1 MYSKTS
7 GSHFKTIF
15 TIFKNPKLKKELEKF
30 AIDNRFKIFLGKPL
44 THDIIMMPY
53 FLAIIDRDLLGVKIW
68 NDFLKGNE
76 EVRPSGEY
84 YILVDYRK
92 DLNLPKY
99 GEAYQIS
106 FDNEDLI
113 ARVMKRCARIAK
125 TSEVRRCLWAL
136 DGYLFHLTK
145 KELKNELIMIFEK
158 FPIVEAYFNEDIAK
172 GNNQI
177 DKENNLSNYLATRSN
192 EEIKLYIKNQYRTIT
207 GVQIYYIDKMKQ
219 LFFTDND
226 RNVYL

>member
-1 MYSKTS
+1 MYSKIS

-15 TIFKNPKLKKELEKF
+15 TVFKNPKLKKELEKF
-30 AIDNRFKIFLGKPL
+30 AIDNKFKIFLGKPL
-44 THDIIMMPY
+44 TQDIIIMPY
-53 FLAIIDRDLLGVKIW
+53 FLAIIDRDLLGDKIW
-68 NDFLKGNE
+68 NDFLKSNE

-106 FDNEDLI
+106 FDNESLVT
-113 ARVMKRCARIAK
+113 RVIKRCARIAK

-136 DGYLFHLTK
+136 NGYLLYLTK
-145 KELKNELIMIFEK
+145 KELKNELIMIFER
-158 FPIVEAYFNEDIAK
+158 FPMVEACFYSGIAK

-192 EEIKLYIKNQYRTIT
+192 EEVKLHIKNLYRTIPD
-207 GVQIYYIDKMKQ
+207 VQKYYIDIMKQ
-219 LFFTDND
+219 LFFSNND
-226 RNVYL
+226 GNVYL

>member
-1 MYSKTS
+1 MYSKIS

-15 TIFKNPKLKKELEKF
+15 IVFKNPKLQRELEKF
-30 AIDNRFKIFLGKPL
+30 AMDNGFKIFLGKPL
-44 THDIIMMPY
+44 TQDIIIMPY

-68 NDFLKGNE
+68 DDFLKSNE

-106 FDNEDLI
+106 FENEDLI

-145 KELKNELIMIFEK
+145 KELKNELIMIFER
-158 FPIVEAYFNEDIAK
+158 FPMVEAYFYSGVAK
-172 GNNQI
+172 GNNQF
-177 DKENNLSNYLATRSN
+177 DKENYLSNYLASRSN
-192 EEIKLYIKNQYRTIT
+192 EEIKLYIKNQYRTIP
-207 GVQIYYIDKMKQ
+207 GVQKFYIDKMQQ
-219 LFFTDND
+219 LFFTKND